1 MKMKLNRHWS
11 LAGGMLL
18 VAAMLLWAAWREPA
32 VRQEAFA
39 LTHATPLAPN
49 ATDYMLAVYADAES
63 TMPLYC
69 VSVDRLTTHPDGS
82 VTAAINYR
90 EVTLARGQAEFI
102 AYPAGQMPTTRSRR
116 STTDTRCAP
125 RLSITMIAPAGRAGT
140 SSCST

>member
-39 LTHATPLAPN
+39 LTHASPLASN
-49 ATDYMLAVYADAES
+49 ATDYYMLAVYADAES

-102 AYPAGQMPTTRSRR
+102 AYPAGPGSRHAGIRDPQKCRSRPIP
-116 STTDTRCAP
+116 THTPDQC
-125 RLSITMIAPAGRAGT
+125 
-140 SSCST
+140 